1 MPMSRAERGSSVSA
15 LSLFPAFPSSES
27 DLPLSGSVSE
37 LIQTLVSSGQHGHSP
52 RPARAA
58 ATAGSTEAQ
67 DPPTAKPQQLPVAVW
82 LGI

>member
-1 MPMSRAERGSSVSA
+1 MSRAERGSSVSA

-37 LIQTLVSSGQHGHSP
+37 LIQTLVSGGHSP